1 MRETLANRTLTYGL
15 LGLFVLMVAVP
26 LFWMVTTAPFTRS
39 TSGATVPGSAP
50 EATAPGGGAASATT
64 K

>member
-26 LFWMVTTAPFTRS
+26 LSSWSAIRWS
-39 TSGATVPGSAP
+39 SGI
-50 EATAPGGGAASATT
+50 
-64 K
+64 